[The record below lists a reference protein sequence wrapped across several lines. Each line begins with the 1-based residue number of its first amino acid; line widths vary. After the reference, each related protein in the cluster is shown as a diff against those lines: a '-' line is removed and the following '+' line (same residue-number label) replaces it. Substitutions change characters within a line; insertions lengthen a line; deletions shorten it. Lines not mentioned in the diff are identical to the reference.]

1 MATKKGSLPKNVM
14 KRLAPF
20 IERGIQ
26 NGIFNDE
33 QQVVDLYRRRA
44 KDEGVQEALTAL
56 GGIRSKNGQNF
67 ITDCV
72 LTDLSAILRQ
82 KRYTAHMNVWEC
94 RHTTVGAA
102 KGNPRPAAFLYGQAV
117 IDTGDETMEPAM
129 FRMSLWDE
137 DAVIADDVQAG
148 GTYAVNVSCRN
159 LDLDILDLRPLSGLT
174 VFNDEDYEHGEAEQ
188 VLRDCFEVTPIAEL
202 EDDISRSPN
211 DFRLV
216 EATISYAGTQTSRT
230 GNPFGKV
237 MLKDDSTMTMDAIE
251 SGENLLLNCITS
263 TDIASRFGRYSRIL
277 ALVTT
282 KMNGEWGLSANLE
295 VAVGLVV
302 VNPPEPEEDSS
313 GDDAADDATT
323 YFADDD
329 DDDDETETVE
339 ATVDDAPK
347 TESKKSESD
356 DDDDDGW
363 SDDDWD

>member
-1 MATKKGSLPKNVM
+1 MAKSKKGKLPANVM

-20 IERGIQ
+20 IDRGIQ
-26 NGIFNDE
+26 NGIFTDE

-44 KDEGVQEALTAL
+44 KDESIQDALTAL

-67 ITDCV
+67 VTDCV

-102 KGNPRPAAFLYGQAV
+102 KGNPRPAAFLYGQTV

-137 DAVIADDVQAG
+137 DAIIADDVVSG

-174 VFNDEDYEHGEAEQ
+174 NFSPEDYDHEDPEK
-188 VLRDCFEVTPIAEL
+188 VLRETFEISPIAEL
-202 EDDISRSPN
+202 EDDISRSPS

-216 EATISYAGTQTSRT
+216 EATISYAGSQTSRT
-230 GNPFGKV
+230 GNAFGKV

-263 TDIASRFGRYSRIL
+263 TDIAERFGRYSRIL
-277 ALVTT
+277 GLVTT

-295 VAVGLVV
+295 VAIGLVV
-302 VNPPEPEEDSS
+302 VSPPEPEVDDS
-313 GDDAADDATT
+313 GDDGADDATT
-323 YFADDD
+323 YFTDDD

-339 ATVDDAPK
+339 ATVDEAPK
-347 TESKKSESD
+347 EKKAKAD
-356 DDDDDGW
+356 ADDDDGW
-363 SDDDWD
+363 SDDDWE